1 MILSA
6 SDVWTSKERSRMS
19 TFRDKFHG
27 TLRGT
32 ASLNKAFDVLA
43 FLIDYCKIEW
53 DGHGHL
59 ADKNVLSM
67 YTQKERFSFAQPEI
81 HYTIVTDE
89 SILNDKNRLLGAM
102 FHELAH
108 IFLKHSPGHAGLLPD
123 DSEIGVMSRILYSH
137 YEKSSLDI
145 EHEANLMTAVF
156 LFYPYDDFVL
166 DLYKHPNDIRYL
178 SDKYQAD
185 YPLVIQMIMAHG
197 ESDTHLFVV
206 RADDRTFEIKNVPES
221 HDAKVKAF
229 LNDEQRLLTEDT
241 ALKKALETCADA
253 TCVSDSGYGI
263 SFHCNAFFIKE
274 MGKVIVLGTDNGKY
288 QERISLSRS
297 ESKSS

>member
-1 MILSA
+1 MILSP
-6 SDVWTSKERSRMS
+6 SDIWTSKERSRMS

-27 TLRGT
+27 TLQGIPLQN
-32 ASLNKAFDVLA
+32 SFDVLD
-43 FLIDYCKIEW
+43 FLIKYCGIEW

-59 ADKNVLSM
+59 AYKNVLSM
-67 YTQKERFSFAQPEI
+67 YLKKERFTFSRKDI
-81 HYTIVTDE
+81 HYTIITDE
-89 SILNDKNRLLGAM
+89 SILNDKKRLLGAM

-108 IFLKHSPGHAGLLPD
+108 IFLDHSPGHAGLVAND
-123 DSEIGVMSRILYSH
+123 DSEIGVMSRILYSL
-137 YEKSSLDI
+137 YEKSSPDI
-145 EHEANLMTAVF
+145 EHEANLMTAAF

-166 DLYKHPNDIRYL
+166 DLYKHPNDIRFL
-178 SDKYQAD
+178 AEKYQVD

-206 RADDRTFEIKNVPES
+206 REDDRTFEIKNVPEN

-229 LNDEQRLLTEDT
+229 LNDEQRLLTEET
-241 ALKKALETCADA
+241 ALKKALETHQDA
-253 TCVSDSGYGI
+253 SCISDSGYGI
-263 SFHCNAFFIKE
+263 SFHCNAFYIEE

-297 ESKSS
+297 DSKNM